1 MSLIPLV
8 ILDVDPEIRK
18 EQLAKLAGKPTLG
31 LNLTDPV
38 AIAACT
44 LEDIRYSNSL
54 SATERAAS
62 WQGKVERGMRL
73 IAEEATLDVLTA
85 AAIFSM
91 RKDGVGMFQGMP
103 SFNNEVRERIYD
115 LSGGKPW
122 LPTDDCDTVSV
133 AHAVRQRVE
142 AGILSVSDLLCCI
155 RSFLE
160 TGTFV
165 DVDDIQYHMRNDRYG
180 IRVLFR
186 DATSVAGGRIA
197 IISSPD
203 RRLALAAVQFR
214 ADVAVWVNPAVPRI
228 GTDAHARQVTIW
240 QKEPGL
246 VNFAG
251 VLAEL
256 STLEGGWTGT
266 VTEGRSAENFVSQ
279 LDVLVVVR
287 MLLKYH
293 RDGARAARQYLEEAV
308 SDSEFTAAV
317 KDGSSTRGSDLLA
330 RTQLLLDLS

>member
-31 LNLTDPV
+31 LNLADPV

-44 LEDIRYSNSL
+44 LEDVRYSNSL
-54 SATERAAS
+54 SATERATS
-62 WQGKVERGMRL
+62 WHGKVKHGMRL

-115 LSGGKPW
+115 LSDEKPW

-133 AHAVRQRVE
+133 AHAVRQRIE
-142 AGILSVSDLLCCI
+142 AGILSVSDQLACI

-160 TGTFV
+160 TGMFV
-165 DVDDIQYHMRNDRYG
+165 DMNDIQYLMRDDRYG

-186 DATSVAGGRIA
+186 NAMSVAGGRIA

-203 RRLALAAVQFR
+203 CRLALSAVQFR
-214 ADVAVWVNPAVPRI
+214 ADVAVWVNPAVPQS
-228 GTDAHARQVTIW
+228 GAAAHGRQITIW

-256 STLEGGWTGT
+256 ATLEAGWTGT
-266 VTEGRSAENFVSQ
+266 ATEGRSAEDFVSQ

-287 MLLKYH
+287 TLLKYH

-308 SDSEFTAAV
+308 SDNEFTTAMQ
-317 KDGSSTRGSDLLA
+317 DGSSTRGSDFLE
-330 RTQLLLDLS
+330 RTRLWLDLS